1 MVLDN
6 LSLYLYIIIRK
17 KNVTFAVLNHTLM
30 AYLTKKDPPGY
41 IEFDNLIVDFTDDD
55 VSTHDKVKDI
65 ARLYPLRPMSN
76 LIALCVRGRLSVHT
90 AGRRY
95 EISEGDVLICPPN
108 VIFDSTVFTDDFECR
123 VMCISDHIIQGVLR
137 NKMDTW
143 HRAVY
148 IDQLNTIGTSDVCR
162 EEFAFYY
169 SLIRSKMTKHNGS
182 VPLEILLALI
192 RAFLLELCYIL
203 ETTRELE
210 PAQKLSQGKVIFN
223 KFIGLISANEVKRQ
237 PITTY
242 ASQLAITPKYLT
254 MLCLKYSN
262 KTASEWVAQY
272 TIEEI
277 RFYLKSS
284 NLSIK
289 EISAKMGFSNMS
301 HFGSY
306 VRKHLGVSPS
316 EFRHGK
322 S

>member
-1 MVLDN
+1 M
-6 LSLYLYIIIRK
+6 R
-17 KNVTFAVLNHTLM
+17 M
-30 AYLTKKDPPGY
+30 AYLTKNDSLGY
-41 IEFDNLIVDFTDDD
+41 IDFDNLTVDYAEGDLT
-55 VSTHDKVKDI
+55 SHDKVKDL

-76 LIALCVRGRLSVHT
+76 LIAMCIRGQMRMRSSGHKFEFV
-90 AGRRY
+90 A
-95 EISEGDVLICPPN
+95 GDVLICPPN
-108 VIFDSTVFTDDFECR
+108 VNFEETNFSDDFECR
-123 VMCISDHIIQGVLR
+123 VLCLSDHLIQGVLR
-137 NKMDTW
+137 SKTDVW

-148 IDQLNTIGTSDVCR
+148 INQPNVISTSAVCQ
-162 EEFAFYY
+162 EEFGFYY
-169 SLIRSKMTKHNGS
+169 SLIRSKLTNHGDVLPK
-182 VPLEILLALI
+182 EILIALV

-203 ETTRELE
+203 ESTRTAEQG
-210 PAQKLSQGKVIFN
+210 QKLSQGKVLFN
-223 KFIGLISANEVKRQ
+223 KFISLLASMDVKRQ
-237 PITTY
+237 PITSY

-289 EISAKMGFSNMS
+289 EISAKLGFSNMS

-306 VRKHLGVSPS
+306 VRKHLGMSPS
-316 EFRHGK
+316 EYRHGK